1 MHYRRQLDWS
11 VERQRKEKNSKDI
24 ETEIRLKQNWDLDK
38 LGHLNSFYK
47 YALQKNI
54 LMCISRQN
62 HGTFESRQLLQ
73 VLKPV
78 WETTF

>member
-24 ETEIRLKQNWDLDK
+24 ETEIRLRQNWDLVK
-38 LGHLNSFYK
+38 LGHLSSFYK
-47 YALQKNI
+47 YALQTNI
-54 LMCISRQN
+54 LMCILRQN